1 VPDHVHISAMTVLL
15 FALQLIIV
23 GFIFR
28 TIETTFPD
36 STLGK
41 ALAYIH

>member
-1 VPDHVHISAMTVLL
+1 MTNHVHVSAMSTLI

-28 TIETTFPD
+28 TIEVTWPD
-36 STLGK
+36 SQVAK

>member
-1 VPDHVHISAMTVLL
+1 VNHVHVSALGTLV
-15 FALQLIIV
+15 FALQLIVV

-41 ALAYIH
+41 ALSYIH